1 MKQPDPK
8 LHQRISFAKSGVRII
23 ACILGILGMPILAF
37 GGLALAE
44 VVGIWEELV

>member
-8 LHQRISFAKSGVRII
+8 LHQQISFAKSCVRII
-23 ACILGILGMPILAF
+23 SCMVGILGMPIFAF

-44 VVGIWEELV
+44 VIGIYEELV

>member
-8 LHQRISFAKSGVRII
+8 LHQRISFAKSGIRII
-23 ACILGILGMPILAF
+23 ACILGILGMPMLAF